1 MKDQKPEVPKE
12 INIEPVDLLERE
24 PVVEKVAPK
33 KPTSRPP
40 LTKINWSEKS
50 LFNGINGFIENH
62 KKSLEELERLTQENG
77 QLQLELN
84 QSSSQISDLKEE
96 IESYRTELARKG
108 EVLERK
114 EAKVSEL
121 ENQIHQQ
128 ILWSHER
135 QLNLEK
141 AKSLSKQL
149 KQELANKEVTL
160 KNVLNRSFKQK
171 EEQIQLTEENE
182 SLNSEINHLKEK
194 LTEQS
199 LKIKELGNKNS
210 ELHDELSRLHD
221 IISEKEEAYSA
232 LESELREQSEE
243 FSQIKAERKSL
254 LKDIA
259 NLTKDNEK
267 LAQEVKLI
275 RGDWEKLNSQYGAEK
290 IKSLQLEN
298 QVSQLQEQITSA
310 QKEIVEL
317 KDFSKSIQV
326 NAQQIDLIETKYADL
341 LDEKLRLEKE
351 LRELKESS
359 EDLKIR
365 EGRSDLVREEMLER
379 ELKLNNY
386 SRWVDSQK
394 RSLQKHIL
402 RLAQEIKTSAAMNPL
417 QSYLKLIEK
426 EISRVEV
433 LIVKSASFSA
443 QKKSLEEQFEQLVKQ
458 RDDIKEILQESQ
470 AEAEKKSR
478 KVLAMLKS
486 EDMIPIP
493 PLPPTDN

>member
-1 MKDQKPEVPKE
+1 MNFLDFTILFQK
-12 INIEPVDLLERE
+12 R
-24 PVVEKVAPK
+24 K
-33 KPTSRPP
+33 KRTQP
-40 LTKINWSEKS
+40 LS
-50 LFNGINGFIENH
+50 L
-62 KKSLEELERLTQENG
+62 SLENKVKSFRRL
-77 QLQLELN
+77 
-84 QSSSQISDLKEE
+84 KP
-96 IESYRTELARKG
+96 
-108 EVLERK
+108 
-114 EAKVSEL
+114 
-121 ENQIHQQ
+121 
-128 ILWSHER
+128 
-135 QLNLEK
+135 
-141 AKSLSKQL
+141 
-149 KQELANKEVTL
+149 
-160 KNVLNRSFKQK
+160 
-171 EEQIQLTEENE
+171 NE
-182 SLNSEINHLKEK
+182 
-194 LTEQS
+194 
-199 LKIKELGNKNS
+199 
-210 ELHDELSRLHD
+210 
-221 IISEKEEAYSA
+221 
-232 LESELREQSEE
+232 
-243 FSQIKAERKSL
+243 KSL

-275 RGDWEKLNSQYGAEK
+275 RGDWDKLNSQYGAEK
-290 IKSLQLEN
+290 IKSLQLET
-298 QVSQLQEQITSA
+298 QVSQLQEQKTSA

-493 PLPPTDN
+493 PLFRPQTTSFKIIHLIGITTFFASNKDKSIHNCPFLKPP